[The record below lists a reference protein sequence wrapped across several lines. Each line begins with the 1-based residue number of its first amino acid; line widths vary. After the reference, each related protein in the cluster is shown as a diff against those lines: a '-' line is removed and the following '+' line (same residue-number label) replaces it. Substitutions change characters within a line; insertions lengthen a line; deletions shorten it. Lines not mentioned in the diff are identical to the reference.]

1 MTLQE
6 IIDDPYEF
14 ISRLKIIS
22 KTGAIITFP
31 LNEEQRSIIAA
42 LEAGCNLV
50 IIKARQIGATTIC
63 TAYSYWKAYR
73 AKDPITCVSIL
84 HKMDSAT
91 EVFLKYKG
99 YHVSLPSILQK
110 NVSKQTSSCL
120 KYLSGASVNAITA
133 GGHGG
138 LRSYTVSFAHVSEFC
153 YYVDPEEILASLLA
167 SLNGNQLVI
176 ESTAR
181 MYGDACHRLVDKIQ
195 RGELQG
201 DWKLLFFPWHEH
213 KAYALDL
220 DGIFT
225 PTTEEAALA
234 VQYSLSNEQLYWRR
248 LKIQEMG
255 ISKFKTEYPACLED
269 IFSQKGDAYYTD
281 NDLDLI
287 EPFLLPANQ
296 ELTYIEPP
304 NPQKRYALGVDVASG
319 AGRDYS
325 VIVVLERTT
334 SNPVCIFRSNE
345 ITPINLARKI
355 QHLSTEYNNAKALIE
370 SNNWGLP
377 VLNELRNLGFS
388 NLWKDPQG
396 QDWTTT
402 SKSKLVLHEELKE
415 AIRKGIISS
424 LDNITLTELRELALN
439 KNGLAPESVRG
450 LSGHSDQV
458 IALGLAF
465 QCLKT
470 VERPMTAHE
479 RFLKQTITSAV
490 RRKTNLHS
498 TVLPRGF

>member
-1 MTLQE
+1 MKALNLT
-6 IIDDPYEF
+6 DPYWF
-14 ISRLKIIS
+14 LSRLWIS
-22 KTGAIITFP
+22 DKKGKLIRLV
-31 LNEEQRSIIAA
+31 LNDEQKAVIAE
-42 LEAGCNLV
+42 LEAGRNLV
-50 IIKARQIGATTIC
+50 IAKARQLGISTIV
-63 TAYSYWKAYR
+63 TAYLFWKTYIAV
-73 AKDPITCVSIL
+73 DPISAVSIL
-84 HKMDSAT
+84 HKQDSAN
-91 EVFLKYKG
+91 EIFLKYETFQNT
-99 YHVSLPSILQK
+99 LPKVLQK
-110 NVSKQTSSCL
+110 NLLKKTTSTLRFSTGSSIL
-120 KYLSGASVNAITA
+120 ATTA

-138 LRSYTVSFAHVSEFC
+138 LRSYTLNIAHISELCF
-153 YYVDPEEILASLLA
+153 YQDPDELLA
-167 SLNGNQLVI
+167 TVLSALNGNQIII
-176 ESTAR
+176 ESTAK
-181 MYGDACHRLVDKIQ
+181 MYGDPVHRLVDKIQ

-470 VERPMTAHE
+470 VERPMTAVE
-479 RFLKQTITSAV
+479 KFMKQQQTSSV
-490 RRKTNLHS
+490 RKRLNLHS
-498 TVLPRGF
+498 TMLPRSY